1 MKQKFWHELFEA
13 GVGLK
18 AFNSVWEILAGS
30 LLLSHVHGVLTR
42 WLVSVSNATMFGY
55 QHTAPMAHFVGNQ
68 AQHLAVDSTRIF
80 VGAYLLFHGLVN
92 AFMAYYLFRNRLW
105 AYPVA
110 VVLVSLFFIYQL
122 YHLYH
127 VPSWTLGLVSI
138 FDFVFIILTWHEYQH
153 QLVLH
158 QHHHLR
164 KEEKTGKSE

>member
-13 GVGLK
+13 GVALK
-18 AFNSVWEILAGS
+18 AFNSVWEILAGG
-30 LLLSHVHGVLTR
+30 LLLSNVHGTLTR
-42 WLVSVSNATMFGY
+42 WLVSLSDATIFGY
-55 QHTAPMAHFVGNQ
+55 RHAAPVGHFVHTQ
-68 AQHLAVDSTRIF
+68 AAHLAVDSTRLF

-110 VVLVSLFFIYQL
+110 MALVSIFFLYQL
-122 YHLYH
+122 YHLYR

-138 FDFVFIILTWHEYQH
+138 FDLAFIFLTWHEYKH
-153 QLVLH
+153 QIVLH

-164 KEEKTGKSE
+164 KVEAAGK